1 MNSGM
6 PYIGCKMRLIS
17 RAQNRYEGVLYT
29 IDKVNS
35 TVVLAQV
42 KCFGTEGR
50 PTNIPTPPKDEVYEY
65 ITFRGSDIKDIALCD
80 PARAHHGLPL
90 DPAIIQSSRVAL
102 DADTSHGTFS
112 PLRMSPYNQLAAL
125 LSQQYAAAFGLGMQ
139 VRRGPTV
146 EKAVQTLQVGG
157 QPRGMV
163 ASPEQPWDRRLQHQR
178 REHVHPHR
186 GRTESMPPRRSARVQ
201 MRSGPG
207 MSGSRPRE
215 PTDEN
220 GPPARRPGARR
231 RRSRRGQLM
240 APNVSSAILRFDTD
254 FDFDSS
260 NAKFIK
266 EELNVV
272 ERDGKRP
279 KDENA
284 DSLETQREEP
294 EPNSEFDV
302 LGPNCY
308 YDKAKSFF
316 DKISSDNK
324 VRLTWAEERKRNL
337 ETFGVPGRFV
347 RSQIFRGGYSG
358 RRGRG
363 AARLTQR
370 TRTGLLESVF

>member
-17 RAQNRYEGVLYT
+17 KAQNRYEGILYT
-29 IDKVNS
+29 LDKVNS
-35 TVVLAQV
+35 TVVLAKV

-50 PTNIPTPPKDEVYEY
+50 PTNIPTPPKDDVYEY
-65 ITFRGSDIKDIALCD
+65 ITFRGSDIKDIALCE
-80 PARAHHGLPL
+80 PPHRGLPL
-90 DPAIIQSSRVAL
+90 DPAIIQSSRVA
-102 DADTSHGTFS
+102 APCVDTSHGSFS

-139 VRRGPTV
+139 VRRGPMV
-146 EKAVQTLQVGG
+146 EKAVQTQQVDG
-157 QPRGMV
+157 QQRGV
-163 ASPEQPWDRRLQHQR
+163 ALSPEQHWDRRLHLHR
-178 REHVHPHR
+178 PVHPQR
-186 GRTESMPPRRSARVQ
+186 GTMEPTQPRRSARVQ

-207 MSGSRPRE
+207 MSGSRPS
-215 PTDEN
+215 DEN
-220 GPPARRPGARR
+220 RPPASRQGARR
-231 RRSRRGQLM
+231 RRPRRGQLM
-240 APNVSSAILRFDTD
+240 APKVSSATLKFDTD

-266 EELNVV
+266 EELNMV
-272 ERDGKRP
+272 ERDGTKQN
-279 KDENA
+279 DENA
-284 DSLETQREEP
+284 DLLETQREESD
-294 EPNSEFDV
+294 PNSEFDI

-370 TRTGLLESVF
+370 TRNGRL